1 MTTAMDTLPKRVRDT
16 VSRFGDRPAMFS
28 KNSQDEYEAIS
39 YSQMWAMVESL
50 TLAFQEL
57 GVRRGEHVGLM
68 SDNRKEW
75 LLTDLALLSLG
86 AVDVPRGSDST
97 EQEMGYILAHADCSI
112 AIAENRIQTDK
123 ILHQIKSIP
132 TLKTIIVF
140 DHEGARLNANQD
152 LTLISFASVMERGE
166 KLRKESAPGAFD
178 GLIDD
183 GNADELATI
192 LYTSGTT
199 GEPKGVMLPHRSY
212 TFQIDRVKNIMNLD
226 EYDVFLSVL
235 PVWHSFERAVEYII
249 LGYAAA
255 IAYSR
260 PIGTVMLADMAR
272 IHPTW
277 MTSVPRIWEGIRAAV
292 YRNASKENTIKRAL
306 FRFFVGVGLAYAHM
320 SNLSRG
326 LVPDFKPRSRIA
338 DRFLSAIPLLV
349 LLPFKMLGDMLVFR
363 SLKERLGGR
372 FVAGVSGG
380 GALPPYVDGFFQAAG
395 IKLLEGYGLTETGPV
410 LAVRY
415 ETGPVPGTVG
425 PLLPDIEYRV
435 VADDG
440 TEVGPNRKGVLYV
453 RSPQMM
459 LGYYKKPEETAQVLE
474 DGWLNTGDLVVFTHS
489 GPLRVLGRVK
499 ETIVLLGGENVEPT
513 PIEDTLVQS
522 DFIEQAMVVGQD
534 KKFLGALIVPN
545 FERLEE
551 FAAQEGISY
560 IERRDLAANART
572 QELIHAEIQSLVN
585 HKKGFKTFEQIFRF
599 TLLTDQ
605 FEVGVELTQTLKKKR
620 DVIGER
626 YRREIEALFR

>member
-1 MTTAMDTLPKRVRDT
+1 
-16 VSRFGDRPAMFS
+16 
-28 KNSQDEYEAIS
+28 
-39 YSQMWAMVESL
+39 
-50 TLAFQEL
+50 
-57 GVRRGEHVGLM
+57 
-68 SDNRKEW
+68 
-75 LLTDLALLSLG
+75 
-86 AVDVPRGSDST
+86 
-97 EQEMGYILAHADCSI
+97 
-112 AIAENRIQTDK
+112 
-123 ILHQIKSIP
+123 
-132 TLKTIIVF
+132 
-140 DHEGARLNANQD
+140 
-152 LTLISFASVMERGE
+152 
-166 KLRKESAPGAFD
+166 
-178 GLIDD
+178 
-183 GNADELATI
+183 
-192 LYTSGTT
+192 
-199 GEPKGVMLPHRSY
+199 
-212 TFQIDRVKNIMNLD
+212 
-226 EYDVFLSVL
+226 
-235 PVWHSFERAVEYII
+235 
-249 LGYAAA
+249 
-255 IAYSR
+255 
-260 PIGTVMLADMAR
+260 
-272 IHPTW
+272 
-277 MTSVPRIWEGIRAAV
+277 
-292 YRNASKENTIKRAL
+292 
-306 FRFFVGVGLAYAHM
+306 
-320 SNLSRG
+320 
-326 LVPDFKPRSRIA
+326 
-338 DRFLSAIPLLV
+338 
-349 LLPFKMLGDMLVFR
+349 MLGDMLVFR